1 MTTVLGQHCQL
12 LRAGKQTEPPHTDN
26 VNATTDNLAERREAA
41 FLPG

>member
-1 MTTVLGQHCQL
+1 VLGQQCQL
-12 LRAGKQTEPPHTDN
+12 LRAWTQTEPPHTDN